1 MTPCETTNF
10 FALDIKVFTPPS
22 NVGANYACAYASF
35 PPCNFMA
42 WCLIKHTDN
51 FAYTYAVMDS
61 EQGYVMSSVKNG

>member
-1 MTPCETTNF
+1 
-10 FALDIKVFTPPS
+10 
-22 NVGANYACAYASF
+22 
-35 PPCNFMA
+35 MA